1 MANIVRYDLSVGN
14 LHIFDSYQYPG
25 KDFRTILSDIK
36 FQNPGA
42 FLFKARCICGM
53 CLEWATHNFLYKIG
67 YQRERTQDVDLDY
80 PQKWYYKIGY
90 SVIGVLVY
98 PIVWY

>member
-1 MANIVRYDLSVGN
+1 MGQIVRYSLTTTN
-14 LHIFDSYQYPG
+14 LHIEDSYKISG
-25 KDFRTILSDIK
+25 RDFREVLCDINRE
-36 FQNPGA
+36 NPNA
-42 FLFKARCICGM
+42 FLFKVRCICGM

-67 YQRERTQDVDLDY
+67 YQRERTQDADLDY

-98 PIVWY
+98 PIVWR